1 MKAQFGFI
9 GKEEIEKAKEELISQ
24 YRFDDGTWMQ
34 KNIWFEKPHTGN
46 YIKGYVYED
55 VEEILENETEYTLDT
70 LCNIGDIETYKE
82 EFDYKFSLEDIARLK
97 IMFDEGKT
105 AYMID
110 EDINDDKE
118 YLCWSRIE
126 DGQYK
131 WSGTVE
137 EAYEILDEW
146 TGWDNVNCYTELIAV
161 GVLK

>member
-1 MKAQFGFI
+1 MKVQFGHV
-9 GKEEIEKAKEELISQ
+9 GKNEIELAKKELIEKYSLG
-24 YRFDDGTWMQ
+24 DGTFEK

-46 YIKGYVYED
+46 YIKGYPYDD
-55 VEEILENETEYTLDT
+55 VQEVLEEETTTLLDT
-70 LCNIGDIETYKE
+70 FHDMGEIEAYTE
-82 EFDYKFSLEDIARLK
+82 EFDYNFSDEDITKFKK
-97 IMFDEGKT
+97 IFNEGKT

-110 EDINDDKE
+110 GDIDDNKE

-137 EAYEILDEW
+137 EAYTILDEW
-146 TGWDNVNCYTELIAV
+146 TGWDNANRYTELIAV

>member
-9 GKEEIEKAKEELISQ
+9 GTEEIKKAKEELISQ
-24 YRFDDGTWMQ
+24 YRFDDGSWMH

-46 YIKGYVYED
+46 YVKGYAYDD
-55 VEEILENETEYTLDT
+55 VEEVLENETSYVLDIFQSITQVEDYMNEFEYIFSDKDMETFR
-70 LCNIGDIETYKE
+70 NIFKE
-82 EFDYKFSLEDIARLK
+82 D
-97 IMFDEGKT
+97 KT

-110 EDINDDKE
+110 GEIGHDKE

-137 EAYEILDEW
+137 EAYTILDEW
-146 TGWDNVNCYTELIAV
+146 TGCDNANQYTELIAV
-161 GVLK
+161 GM